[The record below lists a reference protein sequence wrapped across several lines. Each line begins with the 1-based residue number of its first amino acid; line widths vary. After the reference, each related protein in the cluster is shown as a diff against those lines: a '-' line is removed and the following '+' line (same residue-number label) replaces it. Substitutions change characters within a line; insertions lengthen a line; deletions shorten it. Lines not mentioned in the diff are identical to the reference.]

1 MIKSLM
7 TQFVKEEQ
15 GGLVEYLILIAIAAV
30 AAAFMF
36 PQLRKNMGAWFTK
49 MVANVNNGISGAS
62 GTDSAGASSSS
73 TTAGVDWK

>member
-1 MIKSLM
+1 MIKNLM

-36 PQLRKNMGAWFTK
+36 PQLRTNLGKWFSQ
-49 MVANVNNGISGAS
+49 MVSNVNNGISGTAN
-62 GTDSAGASSSS
+62 GSS
-73 TTAGVDWK
+73 TNTATTGTAGVDWK